1 MSLINDA
8 LIDLEQ
14 RRNDCSDIELGYGTH
29 KASETWNSIGLS
41 SKAIL
46 TVLFLFF
53 AGFLLFYFG
62 KENPQDTDVSVEKPE
77 IEINQRIYHR
87 DQRVVEQATIALE
100 NLQLSF
106 PRDISHELSFE
117 FKIAEIEINK
127 DEVEVK
133 DNINSLTVVNEYK
146 QEKQNLPNE
155 DEVKSN
161 KATEAKTTS
170 DMVLAIEKSGGQ
182 EQRDRIA
189 EVEQLLS
196 QNKKHE
202 AIKLMQAR
210 VDSADS
216 IFWVDRL
223 VKYYLAEKQYLK
235 AKYLIEDKGDPQ
247 GRHSYA
253 YVQSLRAT
261 EGDTATTKFILSL
274 ESPDEKSLATLA
286 GLLQKQERYQESSDV
301 YQNLLR
307 KNDRNGVY
315 WLGLAIAL
323 DKLND
328 SLTAISAYKNALQFA
343 QHKAPVVDFA
353 HARIKSLAL
362 RNGALES
369 QQW

>member
-14 RRNDCSDIELGYGTH
+14 RRNDCSDIEHGYDTYKTNGTRNVSNLG
-29 KASETWNSIGLS
+29 A
-41 SKAIL
+41 KAIL

-53 AGFLLFYFG
+53 TGFLLFYFG

-77 IEINQRIYHR
+77 IEINQRIYPR

-100 NLQLSF
+100 NIQISF
-106 PRDISHELSFE
+106 PRDISNDFSFG
-117 FKIAEIEINK
+117 FKTVEIEINK
-127 DEVEVK
+127 DEVKVK

-146 QEKQNLPNE
+146 QEKQNLPSEN
-155 DEVKSN
+155 EVKSN
-161 KATEAKTTS
+161 KAVEAKTTS
-170 DMVLAIEKSGGQ
+170 DVVLAIEKSSGQ

-189 EVEQLLS
+189 ELDQLLA
-196 QNKKHE
+196 QNNKLE
-202 AIKLMQAR
+202 ALKLIRAE

-216 IFWVDRL
+216 PFWLDRL
-223 VKYYLAEKQYLK
+223 VTYYLEEKQYLK

-261 EGDTATTKFILSL
+261 QGETTAIEFILSL
-274 ESPDEKSLATLA
+274 ESPGEKSLATLA
-286 GLLQKQERYQESSDV
+286 GLLQKQGQYRESSDI
-301 YQNLLR
+301 YQKLLR
-307 KNDRNGVY
+307 ENDRNGVY
-315 WLGLAIAL
+315 WLGLAVAL

-328 SLTAISAYKNALQFA
+328 SPAAISAYKNALQFG
-343 QHKAPVVDFA
+343 QNKAPVVNFA